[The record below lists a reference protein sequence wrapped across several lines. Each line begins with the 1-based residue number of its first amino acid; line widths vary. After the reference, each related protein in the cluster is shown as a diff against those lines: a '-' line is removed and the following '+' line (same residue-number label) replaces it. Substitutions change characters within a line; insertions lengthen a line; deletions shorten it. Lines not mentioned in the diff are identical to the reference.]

1 MVFPK
6 NILTLSHKD
15 GAKIHFNPLDALK
28 RVAST
33 VRAIEVSC
41 SEAWLEA
48 RLVIYWFLYKL
59 TNTLPHCNN
68 NPLNYC
74 LFCVI
79 VWCYNY

>member
-6 NILTLSHKD
+6 NVLSLVNNN
-15 GAKIHFNPLDALK
+15 AKISFNPLDALK

-48 RLVIYWFLYKL
+48 R
-59 TNTLPHCNN
+59 
-68 NPLNYC
+68 
-74 LFCVI
+74 
-79 VWCYNY
+79 